1 MFKISNL
8 ILDILA
14 PRHCVGCKKE
24 KEIICHSCAEE
35 SFKYGGSCIFCNQ
48 RNGTGKICFS
58 CKKIYNPRFERVLW
72 VGEYKDA
79 LKNAIWELKYKQR
92 RELAKPLGKLIFKK
106 FKEFYPLH
114 HIAASLRTAE
124 QKQNAAIGVGVY
136 PKFKKEDFLII
147 PIPIHF
153 KKEHERRYNQAELLA
168 REFGKLSRIPL
179 LVNSLLKIKETKTQ
193 VETKTK
199 EERINNLDGAFSV
212 HDPSRAWVKFGDKT
226 IILVDD
232 VATTGATFV
241 HASRA
246 IKKNFPDAKII
257 CLAVAHGHG

>member
-35 SFKYGGSCIFCNQ
+35 SFKYSGSCIFCNQ

-58 CKKIYNPRFERVLW
+58 CKKIYNPGFERVLW
-72 VGEYKDA
+72 IGEYKDA

-92 RELAKPLGKLIFKK
+92 RELTKPLGKLIFKK
-106 FKEFYPLH
+106 FEEF
-114 HIAASLRTAE
+114 
-124 QKQNAAIGVGVY
+124 Y
-136 PKFKKEDFLII
+136 PKFKKENFLII
-147 PIPIHF
+147 PIPMHP
-153 KKEHERRYNQAELLA
+153 KKQHKRKFNQAELLA
-168 REFGKLSRIPL
+168 LEFSKFSGIPT
-179 LVNSLLKIKETKTQ
+179 LVDSLIKISGTKTQ
-193 VETKTK
+193 VENKTK

-246 IKKNFPDAKII
+246 IQKILPNIKII
-257 CLAVAHGHG
+257 CLAIAHGYG

>member
-24 KEIICHSCAEE
+24 KEIICCSCAEE
-35 SFKYGGSCIFCNQ
+35 SFKYSGSCIFCNQ

-72 VGEYKDA
+72 VGKYKNA
-79 LKNAIWELKYKQR
+79 LKNAVWELKYKQR

-106 FKEFYPLH
+106 FKEF
-114 HIAASLRTAE
+114 
-124 QKQNAAIGVGVY
+124 Y

-168 REFGKLSRIPL
+168 QEFGKLSRIPL
-179 LVNSLLKIKETKTQ
+179 LANSLLKVKETKTQ

-199 EERINNLDGAFSV
+199 EERIKNLDGAFSV
-212 HDPSRAWVKFGDKT
+212 HDPSSAWVKFGSKT
-226 IILVDD
+226 VILVDD
-232 VATTGATFV
+232 VTTTGATFV

-246 IKKNFPDAKII
+246 IQKIHLNTKTI
-257 CLAVAHGHG
+257 CLVVAHGYG